1 MSPPKRSRLC
11 RLGRP
16 HPRRGRQRRQRALS
30 RSRVPRRSQRPGKP
44 RRRRSPTSIAA
55 RSGKIATGKVE
66 VEARI
71 DLHGLRQR
79 DAHLRLRAFL
89 IEAHARGH
97 KTVLV
102 ITGKGGEE
110 PADRYGELAGER
122 QRGVLRRNVP
132 QWLGEP
138 ELRAIVLSFTQAG
151 VRHGGAGALYV
162 QLRKSRTT

>member
-1 MSPPKRSRLC
+1 MFEHMSSPAYGVRGARLPA
-11 RLGRP
+11 LP
-16 HPRRGRQRRQRALS
+16 APLANFDRRKVR
-30 RSRVPRRSQRPGKP
+30 
-44 RRRRSPTSIAA
+44 
-55 RSGKIATGKVE
+55 KIASGKVE

-89 IEAHARGH
+89 IEAHARGY

-122 QRGVLRRNVP
+122 QRGAHL
-132 QWLGEP
+132 
-138 ELRAIVLSFTQAG
+138 AG
-151 VRHGGAGALYV
+151 IKFFRDD
-162 QLRKSRTT
+162 RKF

>member
-1 MSPPKRSRLC
+1 VQAGPP
-11 RLGRP
+11 P
-16 HPRRGRQRRQRALS
+16 PRASATPARAE
-30 RSRVPRRSQRPGKP
+30 PKP
-44 RRRRSPTSIAA
+44 RAPAVPTATKAPPAPLARFDRRKVR
-55 RSGKIATGKVE
+55 KIATGKVE

-79 DAHLRLRAFL
+79 DAHVRLRAFL

-138 ELRAIVLSFTQAG
+138 DLRAIVLSFTQAG

-162 QLRKSRTT
+162 QLRKSRMT